1 VRTER
6 WKRRD
11 ADDDDDDDV
20 DDDVV
25 VVVDG
30 AADARMRDGGVRA
43 KGGADCAVATVRL
56 VTNVENGS
64 SGFARDG

>member
-1 VRTER
+1 MRTER

-11 ADDDDDDDV
+11 ADADDDDAVDV
-20 DDDVV
+20 VV

-30 AADARMRDGGVRA
+30 AADAWTRDGGVRA
-43 KGGADCAVATVRL
+43 KGADCAVRL
-56 VTNVENGS
+56 VTDENGS